1 MTAAT
6 GSGCGNFPEGWV
18 RQCLVNRPASPHHIQ
33 RDPSSQQQCPRLRI
47 ESNLSGMVLVVA
59 SLTFT
64 QQPRCS
70 GVDSLSEFPPSFVV
84 GISFSSILLGCQP
97 LLDKSTEGARQK
109 GGFHDEV
116 QVMQSGGEKG
126 EKGKGGEQNKS
137 HSPPNSLACLESHQH
152 ITQNIKHAHAEKGI
166 KEKPLSTTLRTP
178 AVTAPPLQV
187 FNNPDARKVNIL

>member
-64 QQPRCS
+64 LQPRCS

-97 LLDKSTEGARQK
+97 HCWTKVQRGPDKKEDFTTRC
-109 GGFHDEV
+109 
-116 QVMQSGGEKG
+116 
-126 EKGKGGEQNKS
+126 KS
-137 HSPPNSLACLESHQH
+137 CSAIAS
-152 ITQNIKHAHAEKGI
+152 
-166 KEKPLSTTLRTP
+166 
-178 AVTAPPLQV
+178 
-187 FNNPDARKVNIL
+187 

>member
-18 RQCLVNRPASPHHIQ
+18 RQCLVNRPASPHRIQ

-84 GISFSSILLGCQP
+84 GISFSYILLGCQP
-97 LLDKSTEGARQK
+97 LLDKSTEGATQK
-109 GGFHDEV
+109 GGYHDKV
-116 QVMQSGGEKG
+116 QVMQRHRIVNRCPEAGQVKRERRRKGGKG
-126 EKGKGGEQNKS
+126 ERGGEQNKS

-152 ITQNIKHAHAEKGI
+152 ITQNI
-166 KEKPLSTTLRTP
+166 TRT
-178 AVTAPPLQV
+178 
-187 FNNPDARKVNIL
+187 R